1 MTLKEFEKI
10 FSNEIVNHYLENQKT
25 FDAHGIH
32 GCLHISR
39 SLIICRW
46 ISKELNQRGLTND
59 IDKVSYAVSFHDS
72 GRKANGIDYWEWQ
85 SKLNCLNYLIQK
97 GIPDADYISSLIV
110 KKSDM
115 NHTTNDFLCLHD
127 TDVLEIIRPST
138 GIGIQGF
145 NREYL
150 KLKQTINYDI
160 IFGEVVS
167 FIYETEGIKQ
177 QFFDKDCLINLINYL
192 EINKSR
198 FPNLYDCSNT

>member
-85 SKLNCLNYLIQK
+85 SKLNCLNYLNQK

-115 NHTTNDFLCLHD
+115 NHT
-127 TDVLEIIRPST
+127 
-138 GIGIQGF
+138 
-145 NREYL
+145 
-150 KLKQTINYDI
+150 
-160 IFGEVVS
+160 
-167 FIYETEGIKQ
+167 IYETEGIKQ
-177 QFFDKDCLINLINYL
+177 QFFDKDCLLNIINYL

-198 FPNLYDCSNT
+198 FPNLYDCTNS